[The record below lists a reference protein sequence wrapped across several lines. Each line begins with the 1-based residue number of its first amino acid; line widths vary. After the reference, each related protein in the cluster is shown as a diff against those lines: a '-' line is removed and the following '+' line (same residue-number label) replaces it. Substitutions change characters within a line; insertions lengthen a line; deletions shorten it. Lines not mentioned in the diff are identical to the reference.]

1 MKKLFEVT
9 VEATVFVMVEDEEAA
24 WEEGRH
30 ALEEEIRNNGCE
42 PNMVR
47 EVTTKN
53 WALPAGWDEHCL
65 VYGTDKDT
73 SLGSVLARLPES
85 AKR

>member
-1 MKKLFEVT
+1 MKLYEVT
-9 VEATVFVMVEDEEAA
+9 AEVTVFVMAEDEEAA
-24 WEEGRH
+24 WDEGQQ

-47 EVTTKN
+47 EVTAKN
-53 WALPAGWDEHCL
+53 WALPADWDRNYL
-65 VYGTDKDT
+65 VYGTDTDT
-73 SLGSVLARLPES
+73 TLGSVLDTLPES